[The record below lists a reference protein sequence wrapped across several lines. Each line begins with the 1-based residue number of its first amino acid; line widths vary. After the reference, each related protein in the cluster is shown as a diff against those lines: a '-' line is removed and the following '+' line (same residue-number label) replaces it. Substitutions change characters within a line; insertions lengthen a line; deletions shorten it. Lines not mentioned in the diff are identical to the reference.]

1 MFKIY
6 ITISVKCRHLPR
18 SMVINDD
25 RCVLAS
31 DDDSSQRDFPLK
43 LES

>member
-1 MFKIY
+1 MFKTY
-6 ITISVKCRHLPR
+6 ITLSVQRRHLPR

-31 DDDSSQRDFPLK
+31 DDNSSQRQYPLK
-43 LES
+43 LGS